1 MSNVTIATGQ
11 SGIST
16 TLSFSVTGE
25 SGKIGFGN
33 VTIPKSLVPSGAIV
47 TITNQGQLTLDHGF
61 VEDSNNYYVW
71 YTTHFSTHEISIAF
85 TTTTYSPSPSVSPI
99 QTQSS
104 LFHEKIFG
112 LVVAVAIL
120 VNISVML
127 LLRKVRRN
135 QQ

>member
-1 MSNVTIATGQ
+1 
-11 SGIST
+11 
-16 TLSFSVTGE
+16 VTGE

-33 VTIPKSLVPSGAIV
+33 VTIPKSLVPGGATV
-47 TITNQGQLTLDHGF
+47 TITNQGQPTQDHGF

-85 TTTTYSPSPSVSPI
+85 TTTTYSPSPPVSPI

-104 LFHEKIFG
+104 LLHETIFG
-112 LVVAVAIL
+112 LAVAVVIL